1 MFGFIRKG
9 QQVFTV
15 KLPDYNQEFKVNP
28 RQTILSAALEANI
41 PWPKKCQVGSCGTC
55 KCILLDGKTRDE
67 IDFSYVLDSEEIQK
81 GYILACSST
90 LKSDVSIEVNLN
102 E

>member
-1 MFGFIRKG
+1 MFGFIRKS

-55 KCILLDGKTRDE
+55 KCKIIDGKTRAE
-67 IDFSYVLDSEEIQK
+67 IDFSYVLSPDELSE
-81 GYILACSST
+81 GYALACQTS
-90 LKSDVSIEVNLN
+90 LRSDISVAVNLID
-102 E
+102 